1 MSGDGYV
8 AGAAY
13 ERGWNDRKRGM
24 SINRSLYEGVE
35 RREYIKGWWDA
46 DKQVMDSARA
56 NCTEGGTLSGGDSRR
71 MIRD

>member
-1 MSGDGYV
+1 MSGTTL
-8 AGAAY
+8 
-13 ERGWNDRKRGM
+13 
-24 SINRSLYEGVE
+24 NRSLYEGVE